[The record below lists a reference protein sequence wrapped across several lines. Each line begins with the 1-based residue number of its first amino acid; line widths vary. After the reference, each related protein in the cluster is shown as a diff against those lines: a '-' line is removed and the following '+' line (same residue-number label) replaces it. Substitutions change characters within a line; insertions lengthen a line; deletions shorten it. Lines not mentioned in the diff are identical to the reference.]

1 MTLNS
6 SQLCPI
12 CGDPN
17 FAHFGEKLISCK
29 AKRKASLQYLQR
41 RTPPPDE
48 QRRIMNKQQGKCFL
62 CKEYWKHV
70 EFHHPEGRWSDEG
83 TIALCKDCHGD
94 ITFGNV
100 EL

>member
-1 MTLNS
+1 MTQNRS
-6 SQLCPI
+6 RLCPI
-12 CGDPN
+12 CGKPN
-17 FAHFGEKLISCK
+17 TSHFGDDLKRCQQ
-29 AKRKASLQYLQR
+29 KRKNMQYLER
-41 RTPPPDE
+41 RTPPLHE

-83 TIALCKDCHGD
+83 TIALFKDCQGD
-94 ITFGNV
+94 ITLGNL